1 MAFKFPDKDPDE
13 RLDYTVDWSRFLS
26 TGESIDTST
35 SGTNTSV
42 WKIQKTDGSYVEFG
56 PNQSFQN
63 DVTLEDVT
71 NTRTA
76 QANGAVTNST
86 SLTLDTNVGTIVVG
100 QRVTG
105 AGITG
110 NVYVTAVASQTS
122 ITVSTAIT
130 VADDTL
136 LTFTTHGLTLLSS
149 SFTGNGGT
157 RATIVLSKGIANI
170 SHRLLCQI
178 RITNGSD
185 AEADRLVT
193 NREINLRVRE
203 RS

>member
-13 RLDYTVDWSRFLS
+13 KLDYTVDWSRFLA
-26 TGESIDTST
+26 TGETIDSSGST
-35 SGTNTSV
+35 
-42 WKIQKTDGSYVEFG
+42 WKIQKTDGSYVEFE
-56 PNQSFQN
+56 PNKSFQN

-76 QANGAVTNST
+76 QINGAVTNST
-86 SLTLDTNVGTIVVG
+86 SLTLDTNVGIIEVG

-136 LTFTTHGLTLLSS
+136 LTFTTHGLTMLSEN
-149 SFTGNGGT
+149 FTGNGNT
-157 RATIVLSKGIANI
+157 RSTIVLSKGIANT
-170 SHRLLCQI
+170 SHRLLCEI
-178 RITNGSD
+178 RVND
-185 AEADRLVT
+185 ASGVVT

>member
-13 RLDYTVDWSRFLS
+13 KLDYTVDWSRFLA
-26 TGESIDTST
+26 TGETIDSNGST
-35 SGTNTSV
+35 
-42 WKIQKTDGSYVEFG
+42 WKIQKTDGSYTEFG

-76 QANGAVTNST
+76 QINGAVTNST

-136 LTFTTHGLTLLSS
+136 LTFTTHGLTMLSE
-149 SFTGNGGT
+149 SFTGNGNT
-157 RATIVLSKGIANI
+157 RSTIVLSKGIANT
-170 SHRLLCQI
+170 SHRLLCEI
-178 RITNGSD
+178 RVND
-185 AEADRLVT
+185 ASGVVT
-193 NREINLRVRE
+193 NREINLRIRE

>member
-13 RLDYTVDWSRFLS
+13 KLDYTVDWSRYLTSSQAIYALGS
-26 TGESIDTST
+26 T
-35 SGTNTSV
+35 
-42 WKIQKTDGSYVEFG
+42 WKIQKADGTYTEFG
-56 PNQSFQN
+56 ADQSFQN
-63 DVTLEDVT
+63 DVVLEDVT
-71 NTRTA
+71 DTRTA
-76 QANGAVTNST
+76 NINGAVTNST
-86 SLTLDTNVGTIVVG
+86 SLTLDTNVGTIAVG

-105 AGITG
+105 TGITG

-136 LTFTTHGLTLLSS
+136 LTFTTHGLTMLSE
-149 SFTGNGGT
+149 TYDTANDK
-157 RATIVLSKGIANI
+157 ATVVLSKGIANTTY
-170 SHRLLCQI
+170 RLLCEIQI
-178 RITNGSD
+178 DN
-185 AEADRLVT
+185 ADGLIT

>member
-13 RLDYTVDWSRFLS
+13 KLDYTVDWSRYLTSSQAIHALGS
-26 TGESIDTST
+26 T
-35 SGTNTSV
+35 
-42 WKIQKTDGSYVEFG
+42 WKIQKADGTYTEFG
-56 PNQSFQN
+56 ADQSFQN
-63 DVTLEDVT
+63 DVVLEDVT
-71 NTRTA
+71 DTDTRTA
-76 QANGAVTNST
+76 NINGAVTNST
-86 SLTLDTNVGTIVVG
+86 SLTLDTNVGTIAVG

-105 AGITG
+105 TGITG

-136 LTFTTHGLTLLSS
+136 LTFTTHGLTMLSE
-149 SFTGNGGT
+149 TYDTANDK
-157 RATIVLSKGIANI
+157 ATVVLSKGIANTTY
-170 SHRLLCQI
+170 RLLCEIQI
-178 RITNGSD
+178 DD
-185 AEADRLVT
+185 ADGLIT

>member
-13 RLDYTVDWSRFLS
+13 KLDYTVDWSRFLA
-26 TGESIDTST
+26 TGETIDSSGST
-35 SGTNTSV
+35 

-76 QANGAVTNST
+76 QINGAVTNST

-136 LTFTTHGLTLLSS
+136 LTFTTHGLTMLSE
-149 SFTGNGGT
+149 SFTGNGNT
-157 RATIVLSKGIANI
+157 RSTIVLSKGIANT
-170 SHRLLCQI
+170 SHRLLCEI
-178 RITNGSD
+178 RVND
-185 AEADRLVT
+185 ASGVVT
-193 NREINLRVRE
+193 NREINLRIRE